1 MLEAAE
7 HSPQHLQTLS
17 HLSHVL
23 SVNLLSSRRR
33 TGRHKQIWRSQ
44 ARLRGTRQETFTLV
58 PCWRSCSCSLCTRD
72 HVAVL
77 QASSDTTN
85 PLATA
90 NIDVPPRRCRTTSAP
105 SVGCSCYLMVPSG
118 GALFKTLWETMRGGQ
133 SSVCTTCKTPFSLGY
148 MASVH
153 GDCDQNNMSDVKR
166 THLAVTWV
174 RGNQN

>member
-17 HLSHVL
+17 HLSHAL

-77 QASSDTTN
+77 QASSYTTN
-85 PLATA
+85 PVATA
-90 NIDVPPRRCRTTSAP
+90 NIDVPRWRSCTTSAP
-105 SVGCSCYLMVPSG
+105 SVDCSCCLLAPSSEG
-118 GALFKTLWETMRGGQ
+118 SIQDSGRTMRGGQ
-133 SSVCTTCKTPFSLGY
+133 
-148 MASVH
+148 
-153 GDCDQNNMSDVKR
+153 
-166 THLAVTWV
+166 
-174 RGNQN
+174 